1 MIAWNI
7 LMWFVFQ
14 FWYNVFDEYEHFLFK
29 TYGFTKVD
37 YDFIVTMD
45 IPQITLNFGLLNITI
60 DFFFLLG

>member
-29 TYGFTKVD
+29 TYGLN
-37 YDFIVTMD
+37 VT
-45 IPQITLNFGLLNITI
+45 
-60 DFFFLLG
+60 